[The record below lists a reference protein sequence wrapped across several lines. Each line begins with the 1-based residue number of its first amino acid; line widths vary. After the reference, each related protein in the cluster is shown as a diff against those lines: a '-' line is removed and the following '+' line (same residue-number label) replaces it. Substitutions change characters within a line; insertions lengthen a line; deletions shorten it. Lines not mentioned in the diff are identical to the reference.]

1 MLLWVQYMDINHND
15 PSYCG
20 IHESS
25 LNKFFEETNYISQ
38 GTKIRVV
45 LINQI
50 YIYNSK
56 ERDMDINQPRL
67 RHFFR
72 HNQL

>member
-1 MLLWVQYMDINHND
+1 MLLWVQYMYINHND
-15 PSYCG
+15 PSNCG

-25 LNKFFEETNYISQ
+25 LYNFSEETNYISQ
-38 GTKIRVV
+38 ETKIRVV
-45 LINQI
+45 LINQL

-67 RHFFR
+67 RHF
-72 HNQL
+72 LA